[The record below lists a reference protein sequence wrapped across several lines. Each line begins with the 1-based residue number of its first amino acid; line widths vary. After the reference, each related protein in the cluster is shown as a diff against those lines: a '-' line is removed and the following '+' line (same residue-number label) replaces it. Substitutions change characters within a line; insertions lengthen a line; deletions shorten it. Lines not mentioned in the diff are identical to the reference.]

1 MLYKTRKHRPP
12 VAVARPL
19 LSSGHS
25 LSACRTWLIAASLA
39 VGLTAQPSL
48 AMDEQPTSNPYLVQ
62 IHAHTPDELQDVLTR
77 AQAWSDQFET
87 YPEEPIAIVLHGPE
101 ANVFVKQNYTMYKS
115 LVDLAA
121 KLDAFNVV
129 DVKICERWMGSN
141 NIEKGQ
147 LPPFVETVPYG
158 PAEEQRLIKAG
169 YQEF

>member
-1 MLYKTRKHRPP
+1 M
-12 VAVARPL
+12 
-19 LSSGHS
+19 
-25 LSACRTWLIAASLA
+25 AASLA
-39 VGLTAQPSL
+39 LCLWITPVD
-48 AMDEQPTSNPYLVQ
+48 AMDEHPAKAPYLVQ
-62 IHAHTPDELQDVLTR
+62 INAHTPEELQGILNR
-77 AQAWSDQFET
+77 AQNWADQFEA
-87 YPEEPIAIVLHGPE
+87 YPDEPIAIVLHGPE

-129 DVKICERWMGSN
+129 DVRICERWMGSN